1 MTLMMKNISKNYQDG
16 EQVIEVLKNVSLE
29 VAQGE
34 FVAIV
39 GPSGAGKSTF
49 LSIAGALLSPTEGEI
64 AIGGKVLNDLT
75 SKELTKVRLDKVGF
89 IFQGA
94 NLIPYLNVRDQLLVI
109 AELSGEKGRGAKE
122 KADELLK
129 ELGLTARE
137 NNYPESLSGGEKQ
150 RVAIA
155 RALMNDPDIILA
167 DEPTASLDA
176 NRGHK
181 VVQMIADE
189 VKRKNKAAIMV
200 THDERVLDLV
210 DRVIRIRVG
219 SRMRAN
225 PFCLF
230 SKVGTLLMWT
240 ASKQ

>member
-75 SKELTKVRLDKVGF
+75 SKDLTKVRLDKVGF

-109 AELSGEKGRGAKE
+109 AELSGDKGRVAKE

-176 NRGHK
+176 SRGHK

-189 VKRKNKAAIMV
+189 VKRKTK
-200 THDERVLDLV
+200 LPSWL
-210 DRVIRIRVG
+210 
-219 SRMRAN
+219 RMMN
-225 PFCLF
+225 EF
-230 SKVGTLLMWT
+230 
-240 ASKQ
+240 

>member
-64 AIGGKVLNDLT
+64 AIGEKTLNNLN
-75 SKELTKVRLDKVGF
+75 SKELTKVRLEKVGF

-109 AELSGEKGRGAKE
+109 AELSGEKVKGAKD

-129 ELGLTARE
+129 ELGLTARQ

-155 RALMNDPDIILA
+155 RALMNNPDIILA

-210 DRVIRIRVG
+210 DRVIRIEDG
-219 SRMRAN
+219 
-225 PFCLF
+225 FL
-230 SKVGTLLMWT
+230 KD
-240 ASKQ
+240 

>member
-1 MTLMMKNISKNYQDG
+1 MTLIMKNISKNYQDG

-64 AIGGKVLNDLT
+64 AIGGTTLNNM
-75 SKELTKVRLDKVGF
+75 SEKALTKVRLDKVGF

-94 NLIPYLNVRDQLLVI
+94 NLIPYLSVRDQLLVI
-109 AELSGEKGRGAKE
+109 AELSGEKGSAAKE
-122 KADELLK
+122 RADKLLQ
-129 ELGLTARE
+129 ELGLTARQ

-176 NRGHK
+176 SRGHR

-210 DRVIRIRVG
+210 DRVIRIEDG
-219 SRMRAN
+219 YLKAE
-225 PFCLF
+225 
-230 SKVGTLLMWT
+230 
-240 ASKQ
+240 

>member
-1 MTLMMKNISKNYQDG
+1 MKNISKNYQDG

-49 LSIAGALLSPTEGEI
+49 LSIAGALLSPTEGDI
-64 AIGGKVLNDLT
+64 AIGGTTLNNM
-75 SKELTKVRLDKVGF
+75 SEKALTKVRLDKVGF

-109 AELSGEKGRGAKE
+109 AELSGEKGSAAKE
-122 KADELLK
+122 KADNLLQ
-129 ELGLTARE
+129 ELGLTARQ

-210 DRVIRIRVG
+210 DRVIRIEDG
-219 SRMRAN
+219 YLKAE
-225 PFCLF
+225 
-230 SKVGTLLMWT
+230 
-240 ASKQ
+240 

>member
-1 MTLMMKNISKNYQDG
+1 MKNISKNYQDG

-75 SKELTKVRLDKVGF
+75 SKDLTKVRLDKVGF

-109 AELSGEKGRGAKE
+109 AELSGEKGRVAKE

-129 ELGLTARE
+129 ELGLTARD

-176 NRGHK
+176 SRGHK

-210 DRVIRIRVG
+210 DRVIRIEDG
-219 SRMRAN
+219 Y
-225 PFCLF
+225 L
-230 SKVGTLLMWT
+230 KD
-240 ASKQ
+240 

>member
-1 MTLMMKNISKNYQDG
+1 MTLMMKNISKSYQDG
-16 EQVIEVLKNVSLE
+16 EQQIEVLKNVSLE

-34 FVAIV
+34 FVAIL

-49 LSIAGALLSPTEGEI
+49 LSIAGALLSPTTGEI
-64 AIGGKVLNDLT
+64 MIGGKGLSNL
-75 SKELTKVRLDKVGF
+75 SRKELTKVRLDKVGF

-94 NLIPYLNVRDQLLVI
+94 NLIPYLNVRDQLLLI
-109 AELSGEKGRGAKE
+109 AELAGQKGSKSKE
-122 KADELLK
+122 KAVVLLK
-129 ELGLTARE
+129 ELGLDARQ

-155 RALMNDPDIILA
+155 RALMNNPDIILA

-210 DRVIRIRVG
+210 DRVIRIEDG
-219 SRMRAN
+219 Y
-225 PFCLF
+225 L
-230 SKVGTLLMWT
+230 KE
-240 ASKQ
+240 

>member
-1 MTLMMKNISKNYQDG
+1 MKNITKNYQDG

-75 SKELTKVRLDKVGF
+75 SKDLTKVRLDKVGF

-109 AELSGEKGRGAKE
+109 AELSGDKGRVAKE

-137 NNYPESLSGGEKQ
+137 NNYPESLSSGEKQ

-176 NRGHK
+176 SRGHK

-210 DRVIRIRVG
+210 DRVIRIEDG
-219 SRMRAN
+219 Y
-225 PFCLF
+225 L
-230 SKVGTLLMWT
+230 KD
-240 ASKQ
+240 

>member
-1 MTLMMKNISKNYQDG
+1 MTLKMEHIYKSYQDG
-16 EQVIEVLKNVSLE
+16 DKEIEVLKDVSLE
-29 VAQGE
+29 VARGE

-49 LSIAGALLSPTEGEI
+49 LSIAGALLSPTSGEI
-64 AIGGKVLNDLT
+64 TIGDERLSSLSK
-75 SKELTKVRLDKVGF
+75 KELADARLQKIGF

-109 AELSGEKGRGAKE
+109 SELAGEKSKTKKAA
-122 KADELLK
+122 ADELLE
-129 ELGLTARE
+129 ELGLGARKK
-137 NNYPESLSGGEKQ
+137 NYPESLSGGEKQ

-155 RALMNDPDIILA
+155 RALMNNPDVILA
-167 DEPTASLDA
+167 DEPTASLDKE
-176 NRGHK
+176 RGHA

-210 DRVIRIRVG
+210 DRVIRIEDGRLYPV
-219 SRMRAN
+219 
-225 PFCLF
+225 
-230 SKVGTLLMWT
+230 
-240 ASKQ
+240 

>member
-1 MTLMMKNISKNYQDG
+1 MKNISKNYQDG

-64 AIGGKVLNDLT
+64 AIGGTTLN
-75 SKELTKVRLDKVGF
+75 SMSEKALTKVRLDKVGF

-94 NLIPYLNVRDQLLVI
+94 NLIPYLNVRDQLLII
-109 AELSGEKGRGAKE
+109 AELSGEKGSAAKE
-122 KADELLK
+122 RADKLLQ
-129 ELGLTARE
+129 ELGLTARQS
-137 NNYPESLSGGEKQ
+137 NYPESLSGGEKQ

-210 DRVIRIRVG
+210 DRVIRIEDG
-219 SRMRAN
+219 YLKAE
-225 PFCLF
+225 
-230 SKVGTLLMWT
+230 
-240 ASKQ
+240 

>member
-1 MTLMMKNISKNYQDG
+1 MKNISKNYQDG
-16 EQVIEVLKNVSLE
+16 EQVIEVLKNVSIE

-64 AIGGKVLNDLT
+64 AIGGKVLNNLT
-75 SKELTKVRLDKVGF
+75 SKDLTKVRLDKVGF

-109 AELSGEKGRGAKE
+109 AELSGEKGRAAKD
-122 KADELLK
+122 KADALLK
-129 ELGLTARE
+129 ELGLTARQ

-210 DRVIRIRVG
+210 DCVIRIEDG
-219 SRMRAN
+219 FLKA
-225 PFCLF
+225 
-230 SKVGTLLMWT
+230 
-240 ASKQ
+240 

>member
-1 MTLMMKNISKNYQDG
+1 MTLIMKNISKNYQDG

-49 LSIAGALLSPTEGEI
+49 LSIAGALLSPTEGET
-64 AIGGKVLNDLT
+64 AIGGTTLNNM
-75 SKELTKVRLDKVGF
+75 SEKALTKVRLGKVGF

-109 AELSGEKGRGAKE
+109 AELSGEKGSAAKE
-122 KADELLK
+122 RADKLLQ
-129 ELGLTARE
+129 ELGLTARQ

-210 DRVIRIRVG
+210 DRVIQIEDG
-219 SRMRAN
+219 YLKAE
-225 PFCLF
+225 
-230 SKVGTLLMWT
+230 
-240 ASKQ
+240 

>member
-1 MTLMMKNISKNYQDG
+1 MTLIMKNISKNYQDG

-64 AIGGKVLNDLT
+64 AIGGTTLNNM
-75 SKELTKVRLDKVGF
+75 SEKALTKVRLDKVGF

-94 NLIPYLNVRDQLLVI
+94 NLIPYLSVRDQLLVI
-109 AELSGEKGRGAKE
+109 AELSGEKGSAAKE
-122 KADELLK
+122 RADKLLQ
-129 ELGLTARE
+129 ELGLTARQ

-155 RALMNDPDIILA
+155 RALMNNPDIILA

-210 DRVIRIRVG
+210 DRVIRIEDG
-219 SRMRAN
+219 YLKAE
-225 PFCLF
+225 
-230 SKVGTLLMWT
+230 
-240 ASKQ
+240 

>member
-29 VAQGE
+29 VAKGE

-64 AIGGKVLNDLT
+64 AIGGTTLNNM
-75 SKELTKVRLDKVGF
+75 SEKALTKVRLDKVGF

-94 NLIPYLNVRDQLLVI
+94 NLIPYLSVRDQLLVI
-109 AELSGEKGRGAKE
+109 AELSGEKGSAAKE
-122 KADELLK
+122 RADKLLQ
-129 ELGLTARE
+129 ELGLTARQ

-210 DRVIRIRVG
+210 DRVIRIEDG
-219 SRMRAN
+219 YLKAE
-225 PFCLF
+225 
-230 SKVGTLLMWT
+230 
-240 ASKQ
+240 

>member
-1 MTLMMKNISKNYQDG
+1 MKNISKNYQDG

-75 SKELTKVRLDKVGF
+75 SKDLTKVRLDKVGF

-109 AELSGEKGRGAKE
+109 AELSGEKGRVAKE

-176 NRGHK
+176 SRGHK
-181 VVQMIADE
+181 VVKMIADE

-210 DRVIRIRVG
+210 DRVIRIEDG
-219 SRMRAN
+219 Y
-225 PFCLF
+225 L
-230 SKVGTLLMWT
+230 KD
-240 ASKQ
+240 

>member
-1 MTLMMKNISKNYQDG
+1 MKNITKNYQDG

-34 FVAIV
+34 FVTIV

-75 SKELTKVRLDKVGF
+75 SKDLTKVRLDKVGF

-109 AELSGEKGRGAKE
+109 AELSGDKGRVAKE

-176 NRGHK
+176 SRGHK

-210 DRVIRIRVG
+210 DRVIRIEDG
-219 SRMRAN
+219 Y
-225 PFCLF
+225 L
-230 SKVGTLLMWT
+230 KD
-240 ASKQ
+240 

>member
-1 MTLMMKNISKNYQDG
+1 MKNITKNYQDG

-64 AIGGKVLNDLT
+64 AIGGTTLNNM
-75 SKELTKVRLDKVGF
+75 SEKALTKVRLDKVGF

-94 NLIPYLNVRDQLLVI
+94 NLIPYLSVRDQLLVI
-109 AELSGEKGRGAKE
+109 AELSGEKGSAAKE
-122 KADELLK
+122 RADKLLQ
-129 ELGLTARE
+129 ELGLTARQ

-176 NRGHK
+176 SRGHK

-210 DRVIRIRVG
+210 DRVIRIEDG
-219 SRMRAN
+219 Y
-225 PFCLF
+225 L
-230 SKVGTLLMWT
+230 KD
-240 ASKQ
+240 

>member
-1 MTLMMKNISKNYQDG
+1 MKNISKNYQDG

-75 SKELTKVRLDKVGF
+75 SKDLTKVRLDKVGF

-109 AELSGEKGRGAKE
+109 AELSADKGRVAKE

-176 NRGHK
+176 SRGHK

-210 DRVIRIRVG
+210 DRVIRIEDG
-219 SRMRAN
+219 Y
-225 PFCLF
+225 L
-230 SKVGTLLMWT
+230 KD
-240 ASKQ
+240 

>member
-89 IFQGA
+89 NFQGA

-210 DRVIRIRVG
+210 DRVIRIEDG
-219 SRMRAN
+219 Y
-225 PFCLF
+225 L
-230 SKVGTLLMWT
+230 KD
-240 ASKQ
+240 

>member
-1 MTLMMKNISKNYQDG
+1 MKNITKNYQDG

-75 SKELTKVRLDKVGF
+75 SKDLTKVRLDKVGF

-109 AELSGEKGRGAKE
+109 AELSGDKGRVAKE

-155 RALMNDPDIILA
+155 RALMNDPGIILA

-176 NRGHK
+176 SRGHK

-210 DRVIRIRVG
+210 DRVIRIEDG
-219 SRMRAN
+219 Y
-225 PFCLF
+225 L
-230 SKVGTLLMWT
+230 KD
-240 ASKQ
+240 

>member
-1 MTLMMKNISKNYQDG
+1 MKNISKNYQDG

-64 AIGGKVLNDLT
+64 AIGGTTLN
-75 SKELTKVRLDKVGF
+75 SMSEKALTKVRLDKVGF

-109 AELSGEKGRGAKE
+109 AELSGEKGSDAKE
-122 KADELLK
+122 RADKLLQ
-129 ELGLTARE
+129 ELGLTARQS
-137 NNYPESLSGGEKQ
+137 NYPESLSGGEKQ
-150 RVAIA
+150 RIAIA

-210 DRVIRIRVG
+210 DRVIRIEDG
-219 SRMRAN
+219 YLKAE
-225 PFCLF
+225 
-230 SKVGTLLMWT
+230 
-240 ASKQ
+240 

>member
-16 EQVIEVLKNVSLE
+16 EQVIEVLKSVSLE

-64 AIGGKVLNDLT
+64 AIGGTTLNNM
-75 SKELTKVRLDKVGF
+75 SEKALTKVRLDKVGY

-109 AELSGEKGRGAKE
+109 AELSGEKGSAAKE
-122 KADELLK
+122 RADKLLQ
-129 ELGLTARE
+129 ELGLTARQ

-189 VKRKNKAAIMV
+189 VKQKNKAAIMV

-210 DRVIRIRVG
+210 DRVIRIEDG
-219 SRMRAN
+219 YLKAE
-225 PFCLF
+225 
-230 SKVGTLLMWT
+230 
-240 ASKQ
+240 

>member
-176 NRGHK
+176 NRGPK

-210 DRVIRIRVG
+210 DRVIRIEDG
-219 SRMRAN
+219 Y
-225 PFCLF
+225 L
-230 SKVGTLLMWT
+230 KD
-240 ASKQ
+240 

>member
-1 MTLMMKNISKNYQDG
+1 MTLIMKNISKNYQDG

-64 AIGGKVLNDLT
+64 AIGGTTLNNM
-75 SKELTKVRLDKVGF
+75 SEKALTKVRLDKVGF

-94 NLIPYLNVRDQLLVI
+94 NLIPYLSVRDQLLVI
-109 AELSGEKGRGAKE
+109 AELSGEKGSAAKE
-122 KADELLK
+122 RADKLLQ
-129 ELGLTARE
+129 ELGLTARQ

-210 DRVIRIRVG
+210 DRVIRIEDG
-219 SRMRAN
+219 YLKA
-225 PFCLF
+225 
-230 SKVGTLLMWT
+230 K
-240 ASKQ
+240 

>member
-1 MTLMMKNISKNYQDG
+1 MKNISKNYQDG

-64 AIGGKVLNDLT
+64 AIGGTILNNM
-75 SKELTKVRLDKVGF
+75 SEKALTKVRLDKVGF

-109 AELSGEKGRGAKE
+109 AELSGEKGSAAKE
-122 KADELLK
+122 RADKLLQ
-129 ELGLTARE
+129 ELGLTSRQ

-210 DRVIRIRVG
+210 DRVIRIEDG
-219 SRMRAN
+219 YLKAE
-225 PFCLF
+225 
-230 SKVGTLLMWT
+230 
-240 ASKQ
+240 

>member
-122 KADELLK
+122 KADEVLK

-210 DRVIRIRVG
+210 DRVIRIEDG
-219 SRMRAN
+219 Y
-225 PFCLF
+225 L
-230 SKVGTLLMWT
+230 KD
-240 ASKQ
+240 

>member
-1 MTLMMKNISKNYQDG
+1 MTLIMKNISKSYQDG
-16 EQVIEVLKNVSLE
+16 EQQIEVLKNVSLE

-34 FVAIV
+34 FVAIL

-49 LSIAGALLSPTEGEI
+49 LSIAGALLSPTTGEI
-64 AIGGKVLNDLT
+64 LIGGKGLSNL
-75 SKELTKVRLDKVGF
+75 SNKELTKVRLDKVGF

-94 NLIPYLNVRDQLLVI
+94 NLIPYLNVRDQLLLI
-109 AELSGEKGRGAKE
+109 AEVTGQKGSKAKE
-122 KADELLK
+122 KAATLLK
-129 ELGLTARE
+129 ELGLEARQ

-155 RALMNDPDIILA
+155 RSLMNDPDIILA

-176 NRGHK
+176 DRGHK

-189 VKRKNKAAIMV
+189 VKKKNKAAIMV

-210 DRVIRIRVG
+210 DRVIRIEDG
-219 SRMRAN
+219 Y
-225 PFCLF
+225 L
-230 SKVGTLLMWT
+230 KE
-240 ASKQ
+240 

>member
-1 MTLMMKNISKNYQDG
+1 MTLIMKNISKNYQDG

-49 LSIAGALLSPTEGEI
+49 LSIAGALLSPTEGET
-64 AIGGKVLNDLT
+64 AIGGTTLNNM
-75 SKELTKVRLDKVGF
+75 SEKALTKVRLGKVGF

-109 AELSGEKGRGAKE
+109 AELSGEKGSAAKE
-122 KADELLK
+122 RADKLLQ
-129 ELGLTARE
+129 ELGLTARQ

-210 DRVIRIRVG
+210 DRVIRIEDG
-219 SRMRAN
+219 YLKAE
-225 PFCLF
+225 
-230 SKVGTLLMWT
+230 
-240 ASKQ
+240 

>member
-1 MTLMMKNISKNYQDG
+1 MKNISKNYQDG

-64 AIGGKVLNDLT
+64 AIGGTTLNNM
-75 SKELTKVRLDKVGF
+75 SEKALTKVRLDKVGF

-94 NLIPYLNVRDQLLVI
+94 NLIPYLNVRDQQLVI
-109 AELSGEKGRGAKE
+109 AELSGEKGSAAKE
-122 KADELLK
+122 RADKLLQ
-129 ELGLTARE
+129 ELGLTARQ

-210 DRVIRIRVG
+210 DRVIRIEDG
-219 SRMRAN
+219 YLKAE
-225 PFCLF
+225 
-230 SKVGTLLMWT
+230 
-240 ASKQ
+240 

>member
-1 MTLMMKNISKNYQDG
+1 M
-16 EQVIEVLKNVSLE
+16 EVLKNVSLE

-181 VVQMIADE
+181 VVQMIANE

-210 DRVIRIRVG
+210 DRVIRIEDG
-219 SRMRAN
+219 Y
-225 PFCLF
+225 L
-230 SKVGTLLMWT
+230 KD
-240 ASKQ
+240 

>member
-1 MTLMMKNISKNYQDG
+1 MKNISKNYQDG

-64 AIGGKVLNDLT
+64 AIGGTTLNNM
-75 SKELTKVRLDKVGF
+75 SEKALTKVRLDKVGF

-109 AELSGEKGRGAKE
+109 AELSGEKGSAAKE
-122 KADELLK
+122 RADKLLQ
-129 ELGLTARE
+129 ELGLTARQ

-155 RALMNDPDIILA
+155 RAFMNDPDIILA

-210 DRVIRIRVG
+210 DRVIRIEDG
-219 SRMRAN
+219 YLKAE
-225 PFCLF
+225 
-230 SKVGTLLMWT
+230 
-240 ASKQ
+240 

>member
-1 MTLMMKNISKNYQDG
+1 MKNITKNYQDG

-75 SKELTKVRLDKVGF
+75 SKDLTKVRLDKVGF

-109 AELSGEKGRGAKE
+109 AELSGDKGRVAKE

-176 NRGHK
+176 SRGHK

-210 DRVIRIRVG
+210 DRIIRIEDG
-219 SRMRAN
+219 Y
-225 PFCLF
+225 L
-230 SKVGTLLMWT
+230 KD
-240 ASKQ
+240 

>member
-1 MTLMMKNISKNYQDG
+1 MGGQTNDFNDENISKNYQDG

-75 SKELTKVRLDKVGF
+75 SKDLTKVRLDKVGF

-109 AELSGEKGRGAKE
+109 AELSGDKGRVAKE

-176 NRGHK
+176 SRGHK

-189 VKRKNKAAIMV
+189 VKRKTK
-200 THDERVLDLV
+200 LPSWL
-210 DRVIRIRVG
+210 
-219 SRMRAN
+219 RMMN
-225 PFCLF
+225 EF
-230 SKVGTLLMWT
+230 
-240 ASKQ
+240 

>member
-1 MTLMMKNISKNYQDG
+1 MKNISKNYQDG

-49 LSIAGALLSPTEGEI
+49 LSIAGALLSPTEGDI
-64 AIGGKVLNDLT
+64 AIGGTTLNNM
-75 SKELTKVRLDKVGF
+75 SEKALTKVRLDKVGF

-109 AELSGEKGRGAKE
+109 AELSGEKGSAAKE
-122 KADELLK
+122 RADNLLQ
-129 ELGLTARE
+129 ELGLTARQ

-210 DRVIRIRVG
+210 DRVIRIEDG
-219 SRMRAN
+219 YLKAE
-225 PFCLF
+225 
-230 SKVGTLLMWT
+230 
-240 ASKQ
+240 